1 MLIGAHVST
10 AGGLPNAVDR
20 AVNIGAEA
28 MQIFASSPRSWA
40 FRTIPDAHI
49 TEFKKRSTEAG
60 LGPTVLHA
68 IYLVGLGSPDSEM
81 YEKSIRS
88 LSDHLQAAGR
98 LGALGLIF
106 HAASHRGA
114 GLDAVFEQFVAGIN
128 RVLDESPGD
137 AFLMLE
143 NSAGQGNHIGSSFA
157 EMARLLKAI
166 DSPRM
171 KVCLDTQHAWAAG
184 YDIAHRAGL
193 EATVEEFEK
202 EIGLELLAA
211 VHVNDS
217 KRPLGS
223 SVDRHENIG
232 EGLIGREGI
241 KTFMAHPAFSD
252 LPFYLEV
259 PGYDGKGPDA
269 KNVTLMKEIREEL
282 ALPSR

>member
-10 AGGLPNAVDR
+10 AGGLLKAVDR
-20 AVNIGAEA
+20 AVEIGAEA
-28 MQIFASSPRSWA
+28 MQIFASSPRAWA
-40 FRTIPDAHI
+40 FKVPSDEDVAAFREKSA
-49 TEFKKRSTEAG
+49 EAG

-68 IYLVGLGSPDSEM
+68 IYLVAPGSPDPALVE
-81 YEKSIRS
+81 RS
-88 LSDHLQAAGR
+88 VESLTRHLETANR

-114 GLDAVFEQFVAGIN
+114 GLDAVFDQFVCAVG
-128 RVLDESPGD
+128 RVLDAAPGE
-137 AFLMLE
+137 ALLMLE
-143 NSAGQGNHIGSSFA
+143 NSAGQGNHIGSKFA
-157 EMARLLKAI
+157 ELGRLVRAA

-184 YDIAHRAGL
+184 YDVASREGL
-193 EATVEEFEK
+193 DAAVEEFDR

-223 SVDRHENIG
+223 GVDRHENIG
-232 EGLIGREGI
+232 EGLIGREGL
-241 KTFMAHPAFSD
+241 KTFMAHPAFRD

-259 PGYDGKGPDA
+259 PGFGEKGPDA
-269 KNVTLMKEIREEL
+269 ENVAILKAMREEVG
-282 ALPSR
+282 ASP

>member
-10 AGGLPNAVDR
+10 AGGLLRAVDR
-20 AVNIGAEA
+20 AAEIGAEA
-28 MQIFASSPRSWA
+28 MQIFASSPRAWA
-40 FRTIPDAHI
+40 FKAPSNEDVAAFR
-49 TEFKKRSTEAG
+49 EKSVEAG

-68 IYLVGLGSPDSEM
+68 IYLVAPGSPDPALVE
-81 YEKSIRS
+81 RS
-88 LSDHLQAAGR
+88 VESLTCHLETANR

-114 GLDAVFEQFVAGIN
+114 GLDAVFEQFISAIG
-128 RVLDESPGD
+128 RVLDAAPGE
-137 AFLMLE
+137 ALLMLE
-143 NSAGQGNHIGSSFA
+143 NSAGQGNHIGSKFA
-157 EMARLLKAI
+157 ELGRLVRAV

-184 YDIAHRAGL
+184 YDVASREGL
-193 EATVEEFEK
+193 DAVVEEFDR

-223 SVDRHENIG
+223 GVDRHENIG
-232 EGLIGREGI
+232 EGLIGREGLT
-241 KTFMAHPAFSD
+241 TFMAHPAFGD

-259 PGYDGKGPDA
+259 PGFGEKGPDA
-269 KNVTLMKEIREEL
+269 ENVAILKAMRAEVG
-282 ALPSR
+282 ASP